1 MGCRRGA
8 RQGRGG
14 TTHSRGEG
22 KRDNHTGSN
31 THVYAPGLYRQYHR
45 QRLLLTSRSLARFV
59 AFASAVLAVLMSGW
73 LAVMHVRMILS
84 PAPQE
89 MREGASVWIT
99 RLLLEGRNPYA
110 LEELPAGTNVYGIFY
125 YLAVQPFARLLG
137 NGYGVHR
144 ALSALG
150 IAGACVL
157 LYRVLRQR
165 DVDRVLAL
173 TGTLLFYASCLY
185 FVAPV
190 ARPDG
195 LGMLLAMLSI
205 TFLFRRDVTT
215 IGLAAGLVAGVLAL
229 LTKPYLAYPPFVMA
243 AYLVLSGSIG
253 RGLIYGTLV
262 VAASAGALL
271 AATRIYPAYV
281 SLTIVANGQ
290 DTAYNLSHMVA
301 QTGDWLVF
309 SLPLT
314 VALFLAAGLLN
325 RPNAPHVDRPRRI
338 DPFAF
343 GAAANALVFAC
354 LLGGHP
360 GAHMTYLF
368 QLVTPMLL
376 PAVFPVV
383 GRHVWPRAAVALC
396 LPAALWLSAPY
407 FPLSFD
413 RFTAAE
419 RTFAR
424 VGAAIEAHGQVLGST
439 EVAGLLALG
448 GRPVVDSG
456 QSEYFWHAAS
466 ETRLPA
472 VVPAEALSARWDTFV
487 DDVVG
492 GIAAERFDL
501 VVRSRRRGLIPLD
514 LVEKHYRRVGSFA
527 IDFAWAGQEWPLD
540 LWVPQHR

>member
-1 MGCRRGA
+1 
-8 RQGRGG
+8 
-14 TTHSRGEG
+14 
-22 KRDNHTGSN
+22 
-31 THVYAPGLYRQYHR
+31 
-45 QRLLLTSRSLARFV
+45 V
-59 AFASAVLAVLMSGW
+59 AFASAALAVVMTGW
-73 LAVMHVRMILS
+73 LALMHVRMIVS

-110 LEELPAGTNVYGIFY
+110 LEELPASTNVYGIFY
-125 YLAVQPFARLLG
+125 YLAVQPFARFLG

-157 LYRVLRQR
+157 LYRLLRWR

-173 TGTLLFYASCLY
+173 TGTLLFYVSCLY
-185 FVAPV
+185 FGAPV

-195 LGMLLAMLSI
+195 LGMLLVMLSV
-205 TFLFRRDVTT
+205 TVLFRGDVTT
-215 IGLAAGLVAGVLAL
+215 FRLAAGLITGVLAL
-229 LTKPYLAYPPFVMA
+229 LTKPYLAYPPFMMA

-253 RGLIYGTLV
+253 RGLIYATLA

-271 AATRIYPAYV
+271 AVTSLYPAYI

-290 DTAYNLSHMVA
+290 DIAYGLSHMIA

-325 RPNAPHVDRPRRI
+325 GPGASWTGRTPGV
-338 DPFAF
+338 DPFAC
-343 GAAANALVFAC
+343 AASANALVFAL

-376 PAVFPVV
+376 LAVFPIVS
-383 GRHVWPRAAVALC
+383 RHEWPRAVVALC
-396 LPAALWLSAPY
+396 LPVALWLSAPY
-407 FPLSFD
+407 FPQSFD

-424 VGAAIEAHGQVLGST
+424 IGAAIDSRGEVLGST

-448 GRPVVDSG
+448 GKPVIDSG
-456 QSEYFWHAAS
+456 QSEYFWHAPS
-466 ETRLPA
+466 TTRLPG
-472 VVPAEALSARWDTFV
+472 VVPDQALSARWDTFV
-487 DDVVG
+487 ADLAD
-492 GIAAERFDL
+492 GIAGERFDL
-501 VVRSRRRGLIPLD
+501 IVRSRRHGLIPLD
-514 LVEKHYRRVGSFA
+514 LIEQHYRRADSFA
-527 IDFAWAGQEWPLD
+527 VDFVWAGQEWPLD